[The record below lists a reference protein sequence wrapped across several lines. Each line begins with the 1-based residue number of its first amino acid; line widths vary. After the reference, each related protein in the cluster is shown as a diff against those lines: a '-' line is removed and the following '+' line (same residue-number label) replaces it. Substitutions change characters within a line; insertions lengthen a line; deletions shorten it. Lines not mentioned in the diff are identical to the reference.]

1 MARSILGYTKWI
13 TRITWMIAALLPNSL
28 TADIDRLGSNAN
40 LVLDAQSWTLW
51 AFVLVALWVP
61 HPIALTASRM
71 LSPLVVLLIGARLG
85 SADWSPSVVL
95 AALLAAVVC
104 VLVFTAEFGSE
115 QAQAGAFGNER
126 RFLLRLPA
134 PLVLPL
140 ILGWLLF
147 AVAVI
152 GAPLVAAS
160 TNWIVGVP
168 SVVVALVVSW
178 FAPQR
183 LHQLSKRWLVRVP
196 AGWVVHDAVLLA
208 DNILVRT
215 HELQSMAIAPSTTE
229 AFDLTGLTGGT
240 PIEICMRDSTTV
252 RLTPFAARVTK
263 TLDVVHTKA
272 ILVAPTRASAPLSKL
287 PLILQ

>member
-13 TRITWMIAALLPNSL
+13 TRIAWLIAALLPNSFSV
-28 TADIDRLGSNAN
+28 DVDQLGSGAN
-40 LVLDAQSWTLW
+40 LALDVLSWTLW
-51 AFVLVALWVP
+51 ALVLVALWVP
-61 HPIALTASRM
+61 HPIALTTARTT
-71 LSPLVVLLIGARLG
+71 SPLVVILMCARLG
-85 SADWSPSVVL
+85 GTEWSPS
-95 AALLAAVVC
+95 AIFSSLLAVMTC
-104 VLVFTAEFGSE
+104 VFIFTAEFGSE

-134 PLVLPL
+134 PLALPTV
-140 ILGWLLF
+140 IGWLLF
-147 AVAVI
+147 AVSVI
-152 GAPLVAAS
+152 GGPIVTAS
-160 TNWIVGVP
+160 SNWQFAVPTALFTIVV
-168 SVVVALVVSW
+168 LW
-178 FAPQR
+178 FVPQR

-215 HELQSMAIAPSTTE
+215 HELQSMNIAPNTTE

-240 PIEICMRDSTTV
+240 PLEISLRDSTTV

-272 ILVAPTRASAPLSKL
+272 ILVAPTRTSAPLAK
-287 PLILQ
+287 

>member
-13 TRITWMIAALLPNSL
+13 TRIAWLIAALLPNSFSV
-28 TADIDRLGSNAN
+28 DINQLGSGAN
-40 LVLDAQSWTLW
+40 LALDVLSWTLW
-51 AFVLVALWVP
+51 ALVLVALWVP
-61 HPIALTASRM
+61 HPIALTAARM
-71 LSPLVVLLIGARLG
+71 TSPLVVILVGARLG
-85 SADWSPSVVL
+85 GTEWSPSAIL
-95 AALLAAVVC
+95 SSLLAAVTC
-104 VLVFTAEFGSE
+104 VFIFTADFGSE

-134 PLVLPL
+134 PLALPTV
-140 ILGWLLF
+140 IGWLLF
-147 AVAVI
+147 AVSVI
-152 GAPLVAAS
+152 GGPIVTAS
-160 TNWIVGVP
+160 SNWQFAVPTALFTIVV
-168 SVVVALVVSW
+168 LW
-178 FAPQR
+178 FVPQR

-215 HELQSMAIAPSTTE
+215 HELQSMNIAPNTTE

-240 PIEICMRDSTTV
+240 PLEICMRDSTTV

-272 ILVAPTRASAPLSKL
+272 ILVAPTSTSAPLAK
-287 PLILQ
+287 

>member
-1 MARSILGYTKWI
+1 VARSILGYTKWI
-13 TRITWMIAALLPNSL
+13 TRTTWMIAALLPNSL
-28 TADIDRLGSNAN
+28 TADIDRFGSNAN
-40 LVLDAQSWTLW
+40 RVLDIQSWALW
-51 AFVLVALWVP
+51 ALVLVALWVP
-61 HPIALTASRM
+61 HPIALTTSRM
-71 LSPLVVLLIGARLG
+71 LSPLVALLMVARLG
-85 SADWSPSVVL
+85 STEWSPAAIL

-104 VLVFTAEFGSE
+104 VLTFTAEFGSD

-134 PLVLPL
+134 PLLLPL

-152 GAPLVAAS
+152 GAPLVVAS
-160 TNWIVGVP
+160 TNWLIGVP
-168 SVVVALVVSW
+168 SAVVALVVLW

-229 AFDLTGLTGGT
+229 AFDLTGLTSGT
-240 PIEICMRDSTTV
+240 PLEICMRDSTMV
-252 RLTPFAARVTK
+252 RLTPFAARVNK

-272 ILVAPTRASAPLSKL
+272 ILVAPTRATAPLAK
-287 PLILQ
+287 